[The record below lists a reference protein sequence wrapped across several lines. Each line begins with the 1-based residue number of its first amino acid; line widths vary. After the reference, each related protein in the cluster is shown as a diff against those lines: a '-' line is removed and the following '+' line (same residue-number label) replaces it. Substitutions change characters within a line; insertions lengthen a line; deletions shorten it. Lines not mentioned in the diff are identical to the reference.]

1 MWHTNS
7 ADAANLYL
15 AGIGASSKDD
25 DASIDY
31 AATALDSCCVL
42 DANFGPAYSAAGF
55 ADVRKFDASHDN
67 AWLSRAEVRGRTLL
81 ARFPEIDDAFVLLG
95 DVMLKRSQPDSAASM
110 FRLALARDPSNVGA
124 AQRLGRIL
132 AESERLDEAEGVYA
146 GLTKAKPDYWV
157 PHRTLGVF
165 YNNQDRVDD
174 ATREL
179 QRAVALAP
187 HDALSL
193 TNLGA
198 VYYRQGDWT
207 KFRELSLESFRI
219 RPNCLSCDNVATALF
234 FERKYAESA
243 KYFELALS
251 PEYCDSTDHLAW
263 GNLASALYWVD
274 GQRDRAIALY
284 RKAARLAD
292 ARLADKPDDH
302 QLVGNLIDYYAMSG
316 DSTQAMALIAR
327 ADSIVGDDEHLMYR
341 IGSAYEKLGRREQA
355 LHQLGDAFRH
365 GMPLPEIA
373 ADPSLRDLV
382 NDPIFKEMVRSQE
395 AADGAKTAT
404 VNR

>member
-1 MWHTNS
+1 
-7 ADAANLYL
+7 
-15 AGIGASSKDD
+15 
-25 DASIDY
+25 
-31 AATALDSCCVL
+31 
-42 DANFGPAYSAAGF
+42 
-55 ADVRKFDASHDN
+55 
-67 AWLSRAEVRGRTLL
+67 
-81 ARFPEIDDAFVLLG
+81 
-95 DVMLKRSQPDSAASM
+95 
-110 FRLALARDPSNVGA
+110 VGA